1 MSENKLN
8 LSTALKQVM
17 LEDLLGKVIDLTRM
31 SDMGDRQHRQFVITI
46 KKEFFEK
53 LELLNNLFVKADTF
67 DVTPTEEIVNR
78 LRTKKD
84 DTHN

>member
-53 LELLNNLFVKADTF
+53 LVLLNNLFVKAETF
-67 DVTPTEEIVNR
+67 DVTPTVEIVN
-78 LRTKKD
+78 
-84 DTHN
+84 